1 MEMSKSTYCYK
12 PKKKDEKIKR
22 DRDLCKK
29 IRAVARKFPYYG
41 YRRITHALRR
51 NGTLVNHKKVLKLM
65 KIMNI
70 TIKPRRRFTRT
81 TNSNHGLK
89 VYPNLIKN
97 MITSRMDQ
105 IWCADITFIYL
116 TSGFVYL
123 AAIIDVFS
131 KKVVGYCLG
140 RTLAKE
146 LVIEALKMALKS
158 RNASDLIHH
167 SDKGS
172 QYCSTNYIELLEKH
186 KIRISMSAKGSPV
199 DNAYA
204 ESFFGSLK
212 VEEVYMWDYED
223 YSDAVE
229 RIQYFIEEVYN
240 KKRLHS
246 SIGYMPP
253 VEFEKMFEE
262 NVFDNNKNSC
272 KIYANLR

>member
-12 PKKKDEKIKR
+12 PKNKDKKIKR

-167 SDKGS
+167 LRQG
-172 QYCSTNYIELLEKH
+172 L
-186 KIRISMSAKGSPV
+186 PV
-199 DNAYA
+199 LFY
-204 ESFFGSLK
+204 
-212 VEEVYMWDYED
+212 
-223 YSDAVE
+223 
-229 RIQYFIEEVYN
+229 Q
-240 KKRLHS
+240 LHRA
-246 SIGYMPP
+246 
-253 VEFEKMFEE
+253 FRK
-262 NVFDNNKNSC
+262 
-272 KIYANLR
+272 A